1 MVPSTVS
8 VSGTWPRACRLG
20 ATLEP
25 LHAIVLAIV
34 QGLSEFLPISSSGH
48 LVLVPHLLG
57 WQDQGLAFDVAVHV
71 GTLFAVVAYF
81 RRELL
86 AMAKAWFGSFAG
98 GGLTPDARLAWCIV
112 IGTIPVG
119 VVGLAF
125 SGLIEEKLRNPVAV
139 ATLLAVFGA
148 LMWIADR
155 FGRAARDEYS
165 VGWRDAILIGFAQAL
180 ALMPGTSRSGVT
192 MTMARTLGLTRE
204 AAARFSF
211 LLAVPGIGMAG
222 SYELLK
228 LVTSEDRS
236 VDWGMMGLGVVVAA
250 VTGYLCIAW
259 LLRVINRIGLA
270 PFALYRFA
278 VAAVLFW
285 LFAWQ

>member
-1 MVPSTVS
+1 MDAV
-8 VSGTWPRACRLG
+8 
-20 ATLEP
+20 
-25 LHAIVLAIV
+25 HAIFLAII

-57 WQDQGLAFDVAVHV
+57 WPDQGLAFDVAVHV
-71 GTLFAVVAYF
+71 GTLFAVVVYF
-81 RRELL
+81 RRELA
-86 AMAKAWFGSFAG
+86 AMARAWFGSFAG
-98 GGLTPDARLAWCIV
+98 GELTPDARLAWCV
-112 IGTIPVG
+112 LIGTIPVG

-125 SGLIEEKLRNPVAV
+125 GGLIEEKLRSPLAV
-139 ATLLAVFGA
+139 ATLLAAFGA
-148 LMWIADR
+148 LMWLADR
-155 FGRAARDEYS
+155 FGRKVRDEYS
-165 VGWRDAILIGFAQAL
+165 VGWRDAVLIGCAQAL

-192 MTMARTLGLTRE
+192 MTMGRALGMTRE

-222 SYELLK
+222 AYEFLK

-236 VDWGMMGLGVVVAA
+236 VDWGVTGLAVLVAA

-259 LLRVINRIGLA
+259 LLRVISRIGLA

-278 VAAVLFW
+278 LAALLFW
-285 LFAWQ
+285 MFA

>member
-1 MVPSTVS
+1 
-8 VSGTWPRACRLG
+8 LD
-20 ATLEP
+20 P

-71 GTLFAVVAYF
+71 GTLFAVVAFF

-86 AMAKAWFGSFAG
+86 AMLKAWFASLAG
-98 GGLTPDARLAWCIV
+98 GGMTPDARLAWFVIV
-112 IGTIPVG
+112 GTIPVG
-119 VVGLAF
+119 AVGLLA
-125 SGLIEEKLRNPVAV
+125 GGAIEEKLRNPLAV
-139 ATLLAVFGA
+139 ATTLAVFGA
-148 LMWIADR
+148 LMWLADR
-155 FGRAARDEYS
+155 YGRRERDERS
-165 VGWRDAILIGFAQAL
+165 LGWRDAILIGCAQAL

-211 LLAVPGIGMAG
+211 LLAVPGIAMAG
-222 SYELLK
+222 AYEGFK
-228 LVTSEDRS
+228 LATGGRQA
-236 VDWGMMGLGVVVAA
+236 VDWGVIALGVTVAGI
-250 VTGYLCIAW
+250 TGYLCIAW

-270 PFALYRFA
+270 PFAIYRFA
-278 VAAVLFW
+278 IAALLFW
-285 LFAWQ
+285 LFA